1 MAKDLTVTGWGEDR
15 PGINATLGEALGK
28 AGVNIDGMFSCGK
41 LGEIHI
47 LVEDT
52 AAARRAVEEAGF
64 EVSDE
69 RDVLVLEVEDK
80 AGAWGEVARRIADAG
95 VNIDIHYLATS
106 SRIVIAP
113 DDIEKARAAV

>member
-28 AGVNIDGMFSCGK
+28 AGVNIDGMFSSGR